1 MSMVSNTFLL
11 FVLAVLILYY
21 LVPAKAQW
29 IVLLIFSYLYYVSG
43 NARYLFYILYS
54 TIIVYGFGL
63 LIDHLQQKGTDQ
75 KVLKRIVS
83 LGLFC
88 NLGML
93 GIVKYSGFFADSEF
107 SFQMGY
113 PGHGCYFPIG
123 HFVLYVSIIGLPV
136 GCLLEKY
143 RS

>member
-93 GIVKYSGFFADSEF
+93 GIVKYSGFFADSLNSLFKWEHIL
-107 SFQMGY
+107 S
-113 PGHGCYFPIG
+113 
-123 HFVLYVSIIGLPV
+123 VSKDSHSKK
-136 GCLLEKY
+136 CLLTIFII
-143 RS
+143 SGIFSSNTCI